1 MVGTIL
7 SVGVIA
13 HNQVSSSSVRGL
25 TKRWLFRPELET
37 LPKLGQSSIIPL
49 IDRILHARGLAGQD
63 QFRRFCQPKLTDLHD
78 PQLLPNIDSAASK
91 LVEAIR
97 AGRNLVIYGDYDVDG
112 ITGTAILYHV
122 IKAVAPEANLKTYVP
137 HRLEEGYGLS
147 SDALRQLKNDGAN
160 LVISVDCGIT
170 AVEPALVAK
179 KIGLDLIIT
188 DHHCPPE
195 NEGDLPDAIAIVH
208 PSIKGSVYPFSDLC
222 GAGVAFKLAWHFAT
236 TWCNSKRVGESLQK
250 TLLDMLP
257 LAALGTIADVVP
269 LVDENRTIAMFGL
282 RWIKQTPIAGLK
294 ALIEVSGLME
304 DNIDSEKVG
313 FILAPRLNACG
324 RMGHAE
330 DAIKLLTTAQGQEA
344 ITIAEQLTTLNRQR
358 QKTQRDIVDHAIRLV
373 EDSGM
378 ANDDCRMIV
387 LAHES
392 WHRGVIGIVC
402 SRLVEKFGRPTI
414 LLQNENGICKGSARS
429 IDGYSIHQAL
439 LSCNEYLLT
448 YGGHDAAA
456 GLSLESA
463 KLNAFTEAIGEHAK
477 ANITKEQLVPVIKI
491 DCDAQLAEI
500 DLETTKRIAA
510 LSPFGRANPKPA
522 IRVQKT
528 TIAEAPKQ
536 IGSNGKHL
544 SLRLRQDDSNSR
556 STLRAVWWNAGNLAS
571 DLAAGMHIDVVIEPK
586 INVWNGRTSV
596 EAELKDVRLCEV

>member
-1 MVGTIL
+1 MC
-7 SVGVIA
+7 VGVIA
-13 HNQVSSSSVRGL
+13 HNQVSSSSVQGL
-25 TKRWLFRPELET
+25 TKRWLFRPERGT
-37 LPKLGQSSIIPL
+37 QPKLGQSSIIPL
-49 IDRILHARGLAGQD
+49 IDRVFHARGLDGAEMVRQ
-63 QFRRFCQPKLTDLHD
+63 FCQPKLTDLHD
-78 PQLLPNIDSAASK
+78 PQLLPNIDLAASK
-91 LVEAIR
+91 LVETIR
-97 AGRNLVIYGDYDVDG
+97 SGKNLVIFGDYDVDG
-112 ITGTAILYHV
+112 IAGTAILYHV
-122 IKAVAPEANLKTYVP
+122 IKAVAPEANLRTYVP

-147 SDALRQLKNDGAN
+147 SDALRQLRNDGAD

-170 AVEPALVAK
+170 AVEPASVAK
-179 KIGLDLIIT
+179 EIGLELIIT
-188 DHHCPPE
+188 DHHCPP
-195 NEGDLPDAIAIVH
+195 NDNNDLPNATAIVH
-208 PSIKGSVYPFSDLC
+208 PSIKGSDYPFSDLC

-269 LVDENRTIAMFGL
+269 LVGENRTITMFGL

-294 ALIEVSGLME
+294 ALIEVSGLMD

-324 RMGHAE
+324 RMGHAA
-330 DAIKLLTTAQGQEA
+330 DALRLLTTAQGEDA
-344 ITIAEQLTTLNRQR
+344 ITIAQQLTQLNRQR
-358 QKTQRDIVDHAIRLV
+358 QKAQRDIVDHAIRLV

-378 ANDDCRMIV
+378 ANDDCRIIV

-456 GLSLESA
+456 GLTLESA
-463 KLNAFTEAIGEHAK
+463 KLNAFTQAISQHAK
-477 ANITKEQLVPVIKI
+477 ANITDEQLIPAINI

-500 DLETTKRIAA
+500 DLSTTKRIAA

-522 IRVQKT
+522 IRVQQT

-544 SLRLRQDDSNSR
+544 SLRLRQDDSKSR

-596 EAELKDVRLCEV
+596 EGELKDVRLCEV